1 MSVCHHVQPR
11 RQLRGHSSMGEDVD
25 LLQNC
30 KLPQLKERR
39 TNVLTRLTRIG
50 AGFEAGVTATMDFS
64 KSGGKAAEHG
74 SAGSSGKS
82 GRQNGRLPAKRAA
95 VRSQLT
101 RVNTKNE
108 HTS

>member
-1 MSVCHHVQPR
+1 
-11 RQLRGHSSMGEDVD
+11 MGEDVD

-50 AGFEAGVTATMDFS
+50 AGFEAGVTATMDFFSS

-95 VRSQLT
+95 VRSQLAS
-101 RVNTKNE
+101 VNTKNE